1 LAGAGADVK
10 AYRGMTLLMA
20 GVTALLGIVM
30 LVLTIARGGG
40 IGLLIG
46 SLFLAAGAGRIYL
59 MRRN

>member
-1 LAGAGADVK
+1 VR
-10 AYRGMTLLMA
+10 AYRGMTFLMA
-20 GVTALLGIVM
+20 GVTALLGLIM

-59 MRRN
+59 MRRSQ

>member
-1 LAGAGADVK
+1 LS
-10 AYRGMTLLMA
+10 AYRGMTFLLA
-20 GVTALLGIVM
+20 GVTALLGLIM

-59 MRRN
+59 MRRSQ